1 MSAQFERAV
10 RKQVSQV
17 HINPQRRAVQCWE
30 FFVAWEIISF
40 SRQPDTVK
48 PELLLQNP
56 TAKNSSYLI
65 QDYLTQKL
73 SLSATTWK
81 LKPVLDFLS
90 LFFFLIT
97 EDFKESHRRFIKT
110 LKCFYTYLKSPP
122 QHHVAPTSN
131 WRSLYWLL
139 YNLQSCLLSLAF
151 LSQCHLA
158 GHSLKAGVKVWWVT
172 GKNKVHWQTFTLNKK
187 GLELEVG
194 YLKKFFIHW
203 PGHNLHPICTMV

>member
-1 MSAQFERAV
+1 MRNYFLFQA
-10 RKQVSQV
+10 
-17 HINPQRRAVQCWE
+17 
-30 FFVAWEIISF
+30 AWHSETWATAAKPNSKELKLSYPRLSYPKIKPECYNLKVKTSTGFSF
-40 SRQPDTVK
+40 S
-48 PELLLQNP
+48 
-56 TAKNSSYLI
+56 
-65 QDYLTQKL
+65 
-73 SLSATTWK
+73 
-81 LKPVLDFLS
+81 F
-90 LFFFLIT
+90 FFFLIT

-122 QHHVAPTSN
+122 QHHVEPTSN